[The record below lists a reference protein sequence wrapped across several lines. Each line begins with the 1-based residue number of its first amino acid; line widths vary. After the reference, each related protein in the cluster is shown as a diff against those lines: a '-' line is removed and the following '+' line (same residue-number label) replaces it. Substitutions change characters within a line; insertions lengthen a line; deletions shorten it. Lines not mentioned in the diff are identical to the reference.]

1 MLAQR
6 EQIDR
11 SNLAVNDVIWDGET
25 LRFTLKNE
33 EIKSLESLNLCLMN
47 RQNQVYKWLEFN
59 QNDVGSYTNLSLATD
74 DLVGLDTGKWDF
86 YIIDERNNK
95 NTLKMRIGVYQAPIA
110 SREHRY
116 LKPIIESEENSWIPY
131 LTDRN
136 ELSLHV
142 GRTSELEKVSFEI
155 IEFKSRITRL
165 EENDDRIVLH
175 IDQHF
180 PSSPIATLTNGSSS
194 HKISSIY
201 NSQEGTLTV
210 QKEKVNSDFIDGE
223 WNLSLHFQRGNILEV
238 YSLIDEST
246 IDERVNSASSV
257 TNLSATVDTETDLVT
272 PSKVIKGQLH
282 AQNLRVSDESILF
295 DVPKSV
301 IECATE
307 VQFYL
312 KKRKGNELVNLS
324 IHRLPNNE
332 LEEIRIPTSQFIH
345 VLTSTSRWDLFV
357 EIRHTNLTEVRRV
370 GEYNNPLLHKQR
382 YVGHLP
388 ISEELH
394 VSPYLT
400 NDHEF
405 SIFVSS
411 EEQYLKSKYPGSVS
425 LHRLNLKRNG
435 ELNLTASVAMK
446 NQDDIE
452 VDRLVLRL
460 RSDKSKTV
468 SVPCDKVIKT
478 SGHKQKVN
486 FRINLNEIEFE
497 QFYWDFFISVKLTSH
512 ETRLIRVVSDNFH
525 IHKQL
530 KHRMVKF
537 TLNQSDGYM
546 IYPYITINGGL
557 SITYRYKG
565 EYEGIKYKFNEYIA
579 YYLYILFYWNAFW
592 KPTWLIHE
600 KYSETAQDNAYY
612 FFKHCF
618 EEHKDKKVYYVIKKG
633 SEDERN
639 LTPYK
644 DRVVYFMSIK
654 HLFLILSSKVIVSS
668 EAKGHGYAWRV
679 ARGPIRDYVNEKRYV
694 FLQHGVLGLK
704 KVENTF
710 KVGSANSAD
719 LFVVSSDFE
728 KQIVMDHFGY
738 KAKNIIVTGLSRW
751 DVVEDRSHEPTES
764 GKQEVFLMPTWRNW
778 LDEVEEGEFILSD
791 YYKAYNALLNSNE
804 LHETLKKNNLLLN
817 FYVHPKFMPYV
828 SHFTSD
834 HEHVRVIQFGEEKI
848 NDLLMRSSM
857 LITDYSSVA
866 WEMYYQ
872 KKPVLF
878 FHFDLSKY
886 SELQGSYMDLNKELF
901 GDVAYSSAELV
912 GKFEEYAN
920 TDFAEKP
927 EISSKRFD
935 YFNYID
941 NGNSSRIFA
950 EIKKKEKEVMRQ
962 KSLKE
967 ILKSSDVVSTM
978 WRRYKKYPIISQ
990 IGVKLLATLKSN

>member
-6 EQIDR
+6 EQVER
-11 SNLAVNDVIWDGET
+11 SNLAVNNVIWDGET
-25 LRFTLKNE
+25 LSFTLKNE
-33 EIKSLESLNLCLMN
+33 EIKSIESLNLCMIN
-47 RQNQVYKWLEFN
+47 RQTHVYKWLEFS
-59 QNDVGSYTNLSLATD
+59 QNDSGAHSKLSIATD

-86 YIIDERNNK
+86 YFINERNNK
-95 NTLKMRIGVYQAPIA
+95 SERKMRIGVYQAPIA

-116 LKPIIESEENSWIPY
+116 LKPIVETEEYSWIPY

-142 GRTSELEKVSFEI
+142 GGTSELEKVSFEI
-155 IEFKSRITRL
+155 IEFESRITRL
-165 EENDDRIVLH
+165 EEDDERLVLH

-180 PSSPIATLTNGSSS
+180 PSSPIATLTDGTISYRIPSVYNG
-194 HKISSIY
+194 
-201 NSQEGTLTV
+201 QEDTITF
-210 QKEKVNSDFIDGE
+210 QKENLNGDWINEE

-238 YSLIDEST
+238 YSLINKAT
-246 IDERVNSASSV
+246 IDEESKSHSFVTTPSAP
-257 TNLSATVDTETDLVT
+257 VDTDML
-272 PSKVIKGQLH
+272 SKVIRGQLH
-282 AQNLRVSDESILF
+282 AQNLRVSDECILF
-295 DVPKSV
+295 DVPKTV
-301 IECATE
+301 IEYATE
-307 VQFYL
+307 IQFYL
-312 KKRKGNELVNLS
+312 KKRKGNELVNLA
-324 IHRLPNNE
+324 IHRSSKGE
-332 LEEIRIPTSQFIH
+332 LEEIKIPTSQFID
-345 VLTSTSRWDLFV
+345 VLTRTSRWDLFV

-370 GEYNNPLLHKQR
+370 GEYNNPLLHTQR
-382 YVGHLP
+382 YVGHLA

-405 SIFVSS
+405 SIYVSS

-425 LHRLNLKRNG
+425 LHRLNLKRSG
-435 ELNLTASVAMK
+435 ELHLTASVAMK
-446 NQDDIE
+446 NRDDFE
-452 VDRLVLRL
+452 VDRLILRL

-468 SVPCDKVIKT
+468 SVPIDKTLKT
-478 SGHKQKVN
+478 SEHKQKVS

-512 ETRLIRVVSDNFH
+512 ETRLIRVVSDNFL

-530 KHRMVKF
+530 KHRMTKF
-537 TLNQSDGYM
+537 TLNQADGYM
-546 IYPYITINGGL
+546 IYPYITINGGV

-565 EYEGIKYKFNEYIA
+565 EYEGLKYKFNEYIA
-579 YYLYILFYWNAFW
+579 YYLYLLFYWNAFW

-639 LTPYK
+639 LAPYK

-679 ARGPIRDYVNEKRYV
+679 ARGPIRDYVNAKRYV

-791 YYKAYNALLNSNE
+791 YYKAYNALLNSDE
-804 LHETLKKNNLLLN
+804 LHETLKQNNLLLN

-912 GKFEEYAN
+912 GKFGEYAATN
-920 TDFAEKP
+920 FAEKP

-941 NGNSSRIFA
+941 NGNSSRIYS
-950 EIKKKEKEVMRQ
+950 EIKKKEKEVTRS

-967 ILKSSDVVSTM
+967 VLKSSDVVSTL
-978 WRRYKKYPIISQ
+978 WRRYKKYPIVSR
-990 IGVKLLATLKSN
+990 IGVKLLATLRSN

>member
-6 EQIDR
+6 ERIER
-11 SNLAVNDVIWDGET
+11 SHLAVKDVIWDGET
-25 LRFTLKNE
+25 LGFTIENE
-33 EIKSLESLNLCLMN
+33 EIESLESLNLCIIN
-47 RQNQVYKWLEFN
+47 RQNQGCKWLEFN
-59 QNDVGSYTNLSLATD
+59 QYHIGDHIKISIASD
-74 DLVGLDTGKWDF
+74 DLMGLDTGKWDF
-86 YIIDERNNK
+86 FMVERNNK
-95 NTLKMRIGVYQAPIA
+95 SVSKIRIGVYEAPIA

-116 LKPIIESEENSWIPY
+116 LKPIIESEDNSWIPY
-131 LTDRN
+131 LTERN
-136 ELSLHV
+136 GLSLHV

-155 IEFKSRITRL
+155 IKFESLINYL
-165 EENDDRIVLH
+165 EEDDDRIVFT
-175 IDQHF
+175 IDQNF
-180 PSSPIATLTNGSSS
+180 PSSPLANLKSGTISC
-194 HKISSIY
+194 KIFSVY
-201 NSQEGTLTV
+201 NSLEGTITF
-210 QKEKVNSDFIDGE
+210 QKEEVKDFIDGQG
-223 WNLSLHFQRGNILEV
+223 NLSLHLQRGNILEV
-238 YSLIDEST
+238 YSLINDSINEGRTS
-246 IDERVNSASSV
+246 SSV
-257 TNLSATVDTETDLVT
+257 TKRLGTERS
-272 PSKVIKGQLH
+272 SKVIKGQLH
-282 AQNLRVSDESILF
+282 AQNLRVSDGNILF
-295 DVPKSV
+295 DVPKSI
-301 IECATE
+301 IEHATE

-312 KKRKGNELVNLS
+312 QKRKGNELVNLS
-324 IHRLPNNE
+324 IQRSLKSE
-332 LEEIRIPTSQFIH
+332 LEEICIPASQFIQ
-345 VLTSTSRWDLFV
+345 VFMSTSRWDLYV
-357 EIRHTNLTEVRRV
+357 EIHHTNLIEVRRV
-370 GEYNNPLLHKQR
+370 GEYNNPFLHKQR

-388 ISEELH
+388 ISEELY

-405 SIFVSS
+405 SIYVST
-411 EEQYLKSKYPGSVS
+411 EEQYLKSKHPGSVS
-425 LHRLNLKRNG
+425 LHRLNLRKNG
-435 ELNLTASVAMK
+435 ELHLTASVMMK
-446 NQDDIE
+446 NRDDFE
-452 VDRLVLRL
+452 VDRLILRL

-468 SVPCDKVIKT
+468 SVPCDKVFAP
-478 SGHKQKVN
+478 SGHKQKVR

-512 ETRLIRVVSDNFH
+512 DKTTLIRVVSDNFL

-530 KHRMVKF
+530 KHRMMKF
-537 TLNQSDGYM
+537 TINQSNGYM
-546 IYPYITINGGL
+546 IYPYITINGGV

-565 EYEGIKYKFNEYIA
+565 EYEGLKYKFNEYVA
-579 YYLYILFYWNAFW
+579 YYLYLLFYWNAFW

-639 LTPYK
+639 LAPYK
-644 DRVVYFMSIK
+644 ERVVYFMSIK

-679 ARGPIRDYVNEKRYV
+679 ARGPIRDYLNKKRYV

-710 KVGSANSAD
+710 KIGSANSAD

-764 GKQEVFLMPTWRNW
+764 GKKEVFLMPTWRNW

-791 YYKAYNALLNSNE
+791 YYKAYNALLNSNK

-828 SHFTSD
+828 SHFTSED
-834 HEHVRVIQFGEEKI
+834 EHVRVIQFGEEKI

-901 GDVAYSSAELV
+901 GDVAYSSDELV
-912 GKFEEYAN
+912 TKFEDYARTN
-920 TDFAEKP
+920 FAEKP

-950 EIKKKEKEVMRQ
+950 EIKKKEKEVTRK

-967 ILKSSDVVSTM
+967 ILKSSDIVTTM
-978 WRRYKKYPIISQ
+978 WRRYKKYPIIRQ
-990 IGVKLLATLKSN
+990 FGVKFLATLKSH

>member
-6 EQIDR
+6 DRIER

-25 LRFTLKNE
+25 LSFTLENE
-33 EIKSLESLNLCLMN
+33 RIKSLESLNLCMMN
-47 RQNQVYKWLEFN
+47 RQNRAYKWLAFN
-59 QNDVGSYTNLSLATD
+59 QNDVGSHITLSIATD
-74 DLVGLDTGKWDF
+74 DLVGLDAGKWDF
-86 YIIDERNNK
+86 YITDERNN
-95 NTLKMRIGVYQAPIA
+95 NSVSKMRLGVYQAPIA

-142 GRTSELEKVSFEI
+142 GRTNELEKVSFEI
-155 IEFKSRITRL
+155 IEFESRITCL
-165 EENDDRIVLH
+165 EEDDEQIVLH
-175 IDQHF
+175 MDQYF
-180 PSSPIATLTNGSSS
+180 PSSPIAILTNGSISR
-194 HKISSIY
+194 KIPSIY
-201 NSQEGTLTV
+201 NNQEGTLIF
-210 QKEKVNSDFIDGE
+210 QKEKLNGNLMDGE
-223 WNLSLHFQRGNILEV
+223 WTLSLQFQRGHILEV
-238 YSLIDEST
+238 YSFINETNFDEK
-246 IDERVNSASSV
+246 ASSSAV
-257 TNLSATVDTETDLVT
+257 TNHSATVDSVT

-295 DVPKSV
+295 DVPKSA
-301 IECATE
+301 IEYATE

-312 KKRKGNELVNLS
+312 KKRKGNELVNLT
-324 IHRLPNNE
+324 IHRSLNNE
-332 LEEIRIPTSQFIH
+332 IEEIRIPTSQFIQ
-345 VLTSTSRWDLFV
+345 VLTNTGRWDLFV
-357 EIRHTNLTEVRRV
+357 EIRHTNLTEVRRI

-405 SIFVSS
+405 SIYVSS

-435 ELNLTASVAMK
+435 ELHLTASVAMK
-446 NQDDIE
+446 NRDDFE

-468 SVPCDKVIKT
+468 SVPCDKVYES
-478 SGHKQKVN
+478 SGHKQKVS
-486 FRINLNEIEFE
+486 FRINLNDIEFE
-497 QFYWDFFISVKLTSH
+497 QFYWDFFISVKLTNH
-512 ETRLIRVVSDNFH
+512 ENRLIRVVSDNFL

-557 SITYRYKG
+557 SLTYRYKG
-565 EYEGIKYKFNEYIA
+565 EYEGLKYKFNEYIA

-639 LTPYK
+639 LAPYK

-679 ARGPIRDYVNEKRYV
+679 ARGPIRDYVNAKRYV

-804 LHETLKKNNLLLN
+804 LHETLKQNNLLLN

-886 SELQGSYMDLNKELF
+886 SELQGSYMDLNKDLF

-912 GKFEEYAN
+912 GKFGEYAN
-920 TDFAEKP
+920 TNFAEKP

-941 NGNSSRIFA
+941 NGNSSRIYS
-950 EIKKKEKEVMRQ
+950 EIKKKEKEVTRS
-962 KSLKE
+962 KSFKE
-967 ILKSSDVVSTM
+967 ILKSSDVVSTI
-978 WRRYKKYPIISQ
+978 WRRYKKYPIVSQ